1 MTRRKG
7 GRMTT
12 GGTRGGRGAGTG
24 GRGGARTA
32 VLMAVTA
39 LLSTLVGAAPA
50 VPVAP
55 SGPSRASSAP
65 APSGWHTVWA
75 GSQQRLAQTTLND
88 QSVRSIAR
96 LSQGGNAVR
105 VRVQNEFGTEPL
117 RIGRGTVAL
126 SDDGRSAAVRAG
138 TTRPLT
144 FHGRTSVTVPA
155 GGDVWSDPVA
165 LTTAPQSDLAVS
177 LHVPGSVRPGEH
189 GAAYRD
195 NYLTEPGSGD
205 HVADTDA
212 AAYTRTVGSTYLVS
226 AVDVRNPRLRGTIV
240 AYGSSVV
247 DGAGSTDCGPG
258 CDGNGNN
265 SRWTDVL
272 ARRITAE
279 LPAHRQLAV
288 ANAGINGTH
297 SAAGCPDAPASVAGL
312 EAGPRLRR
320 DVLALHGVTGVIY
333 FYGTN
338 DLQNKCTSD
347 QIISSYKDVFARL
360 HEAGIEV
367 YVVPSTPRPIYTDR
381 MNRYRWDIGAY
392 VGDQGDC
399 GGECNGVVDFDH
411 AILDPVSPNSINGAY
426 DVGDG
431 IHVNKAGHEAEAK
444 AVPLRMLLSSARR

>member
-1 MTRRKG
+1 MT
-7 GRMTT
+7 
-12 GGTRGGRGAGTG
+12 
-24 GRGGARTA
+24 
-32 VLMAVTA
+32 VTA
-39 LLSTLVGAAPA
+39 LLSALVGAAPA
-50 VPVAP
+50 MPVVP
-55 SGPSRASSAP
+55 SGPSEASGAP
-65 APSGWHTVWA
+65 ARSGWHTVWA
-75 GSQQRLAQTTLND
+75 NSQQRLAQTTLDN

-96 LSQGGNAVR
+96 LSQGGQAVR

-126 SDDGRSAAVRAG
+126 SDGKSAAVRAG
-138 TTRPLT
+138 TTRSLT
-144 FHGRTSVTVPA
+144 FHGRTSVTVPV

-205 HVADTDA
+205 HVADTDG

-258 CDGNGNN
+258 CNGNGNN

-279 LPAHRQLAV
+279 LPARRQLAV

-312 EAGPRLRR
+312 EAGPRLQR

-347 QIISSYKDVFARL
+347 RIIDSYKDVFARL
-360 HEAGIEV
+360 HEAGIAV

-381 MNRYRWDIGAY
+381 MNRHRWDIGAY

-399 GGECNGVVDFDH
+399 GGDCDGVVDFDH
-411 AILDPVSPNSINGAY
+411 AILDPVNPNSINEAY

-444 AVPLRMLLSSARR
+444 TVSLRMLLSSARR